1 MKKKMYDTINEN
13 VYQSRLAN
21 GLDVYLLP
29 KQDISKTY
37 AIFMTNYGSIDR
49 RFTPIG
55 VEESIAVPDGIAHL
69 LEHKLSEKE
78 DADGVQDC
86 LAKGA
91 SPTAFTS
98 FTKTAYLFSTTK
110 ETDAN
115 VNTLLDFVQS
125 RYFSDQ
131 YVETDK

>member
-55 VEESIAVPDGIAHL
+55 QEEAITVPDGIAHF
-69 LEHKLSEKE
+69 LEHKLFEKE
-78 DADGVQDC
+78 DRDVFQDF

-91 SPTAFTS
+91 SPNAFTS
-98 FTKTAYLFSTTK
+98 
-110 ETDAN
+110 
-115 VNTLLDFVQS
+115 LLKQLIYS
-125 RYFSDQ
+125 Q
-131 YVETDK
+131 LQKKQMQM